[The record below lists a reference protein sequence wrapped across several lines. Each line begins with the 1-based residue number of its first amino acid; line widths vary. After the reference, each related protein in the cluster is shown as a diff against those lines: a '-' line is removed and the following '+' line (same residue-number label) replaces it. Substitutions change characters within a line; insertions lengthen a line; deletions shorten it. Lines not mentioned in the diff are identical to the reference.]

1 MGNHYCYHYRNY
13 LAYIQSN
20 WDSMNLP
27 EAVGTRNSI
36 NPPSYSQSLR
46 ALLEGSVLRID
57 SLNLH
62 FWTWTPSTTE
72 SASNHNLRSGPLQLS
87 DHVVQN
93 RQTREQMTH
102 WDVLNKTTKFEFSL
116 FNMAQCVIFSPVW
129 GFCTTWSLSC
139 KGPIGRQIN
148 DWPQKHIKHLIFNIV
163 IILFFI

>member
-1 MGNHYCYHYRNY
+1 MGNHYCYHYHNY

-27 EAVGTRNSI
+27 EAVGTRKSI

-46 ALLEGSVLRID
+46 AHLEGSVLRID

-62 FWTWTPSTTE
+62 FWTSTPRPRRGPRIIT
-72 SASNHNLRSGPLQLS
+72 SGMGSLQLS

-93 RQTREQMTH
+93 RQTSEQMTH
-102 WDVLNKTTKFEFSL
+102 WDMLNKTTKFEFSL
-116 FNMAQCVIFSPVW
+116 FNMAQCFICSPVW
-129 GFCTTWSLSC
+129 RFCTTWSLSC
-139 KGPIGRQIN
+139 KRPIGRQLN
-148 DWPQKHIKHLIFNIV
+148 DWPQKHIKHLIFNIA